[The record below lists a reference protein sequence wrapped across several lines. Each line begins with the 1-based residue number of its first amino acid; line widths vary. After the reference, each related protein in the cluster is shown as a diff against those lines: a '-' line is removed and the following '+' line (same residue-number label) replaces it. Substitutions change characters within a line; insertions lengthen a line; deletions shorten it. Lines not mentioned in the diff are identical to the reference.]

1 MTPDLLSPASY
12 AFSPYAAP
20 TLLTAIA
27 IAIYPFGY
35 LPVLA
40 FIILT
45 ARAVWRYRLLD
56 ITPAFAA
63 EGIINALPRRSRLRI
78 AHREDLHGSPRW
90 ERGYHQ

>member
-1 MTPDLLSPASY
+1 MMTLSLRHY
-12 AFSPYAAP
+12 WFEYRGAAP
-20 TLLTAIA
+20 GIGKERSKALFIA
-27 IAIYPFGY
+27 FCIVYLGSIDYLSALGIAVYPFGY

-63 EGIINALPRRSRLRI
+63 GRQQVGPKR
-78 AHREDLHGSPRW
+78 
-90 ERGYHQ
+90 